1 MNAVDKKALLM
12 KQKKTLAILILLF
25 ALLSISE
32 GYGADNDPNMS
43 AGQAPGQPGSDLKVD
58 GGESGD
64 LENPKIVKD
73 SILKNYGM
81 ILEKYVDE
89 DGYVDYRSLR
99 RKRAELL
106 PIFRELKQ
114 LHPAEMLSWSKEEK
128 IAFWINT
135 HNIFTIKL
143 VVDNYPIKPKWYM
156 IIFPDNSI
164 IHIPG
169 GRNKK
174 YFEVMGLEYTLEEI
188 EKEVLMDRSKEPL
201 IAFGLSYA
209 TMGGAYLLDEPYTSK
224 KLYDQLKKQARK
236 MLSNKRGIRI
246 DMENDVVYLADI
258 FNWYEE
264 HFIEK
269 YGSIKRFREKEP
281 HIRSYLNFIL
291 EFAPE
296 ETVKYLTTKEYT
308 VKFQNYDWLLNEQIK
323 N

>member
-1 MNAVDKKALLM
+1 M

-25 ALLSISE
+25 ALSSINE
-32 GYGADNDPNMS
+32 GYAAGNDPNMPTVK
-43 AGQAPGQPGSDLKVD
+43 APEQPYSNSETD
-58 GGESGD
+58 EEENGD

-73 SILKNYGM
+73 SILKNYGT
-81 ILEKYVDE
+81 ILKKYVDKE
-89 DGYVDYRSLR
+89 GCVDYRNLR
-99 RKRAELL
+99 KKRAELL
-106 PIFRELKQ
+106 PILRELKQ

-143 VVDNYPIKPKWYM
+143 VIDNYPIKPKWYM

-188 EKEVLMDRSKEPL
+188 EKEALMNRFKEPL

-224 KLYDQLKKQARK
+224 KLYNQLKNQARK
-236 MLSNKRGIRI
+236 MLSDKRGIRI
-246 DMENDVVYLADI
+246 DQENNVVYLTDI

-264 HFIEK
+264 QFIEK
-269 YGSIKRFREKEP
+269 YGAIKRFRDKEP
-281 HIRSYLNFIL
+281 NIRSYLNFIL
-291 EFAPE
+291 EFAPK
-296 ETVKYLTTKEYT
+296 ETVNYLTTKEYT
-308 VKFQNYDWLLNEQIK
+308 VKFQNYDWLLNEQTK